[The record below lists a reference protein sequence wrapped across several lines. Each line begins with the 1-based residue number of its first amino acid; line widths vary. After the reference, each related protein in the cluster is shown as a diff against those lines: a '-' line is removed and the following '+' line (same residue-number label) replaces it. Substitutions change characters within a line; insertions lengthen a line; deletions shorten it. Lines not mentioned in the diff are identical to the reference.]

1 MTLQTQVKIIDTNF
15 DRNHFIRHGLHLNFK
30 GKNLVSQQLA
40 LIIEHIFKQE
50 QRVPIYIPWK
60 VPILDTAI
68 PKTQD
73 VNTEGENTESSQC
86 IQHRRKYTTWRN
98 SYFLESNFR
107 STQYIIQ
114 AMVNKG

>member
-1 MTLQTQVKIIDTNF
+1 MTFQTQEKLIDTNLE
-15 DRNHFIRHGLHLNFK
+15 RNHFTRHGLHLNFK

-60 VPILDTAI
+60 DPILNPAI
-68 PKTQD
+68 TKTQD
-73 VNTEGENTESSQC
+73 VNTEGENTDSGQC

-98 SYFLESNFR
+98 SDFLKSNFR
-107 STQYIIQ
+107 STQSVIQ
-114 AMVNKG
+114 AMLNKG